1 MIKGI
6 AADGV
11 RSYNLRSVL
20 DMIRH
25 HEPVSKAEIAAH
37 TGLSAPAVSTL
48 VGMLLDSRIVL
59 EANKRYGGRG
69 QPAQELIL
77 NPSGGAAI
85 GLHLDR
91 DHITAMLVNLC
102 GQIQVQ
108 LSRELSYPT
117 PAEGIGAMTDMI
129 GELARRGEVHL
140 GDIWGIGVAAPGP
153 FDPVSGVLNQPYD
166 FPGWDGV
173 PLIDELRQATG
184 RPVYLEKD
192 ASAAAIGERWQGAG
206 TAYTDFLYV
215 YLGMGLGS
223 GLVLDGQP
231 YRGTTGLAANLAQ
244 VAAIMEGANP
254 APNGVTLARLYQTLA
269 QTGII
274 VRQPRELSVL
284 YRQGHPA
291 LQDWLGCTADV
302 LLPCLRIVDE
312 LLRPQAFLFGG
323 RLPADLTDVLITEM
337 RQRLITQPSSALTA
351 VFKRGA
357 LQDHSACVGAAI
369 RPLFEEI
376 SPQPALLI
384 RRATRQH

>member
-20 DMIRH
+20 DVIRH
-25 HEPVSKAEIAAH
+25 HEPVSKAEIAAY

-48 VGMLLDSRIVL
+48 VGVLLDSRIVL
-59 EANKRYGGRG
+59 EADKRYGGRG
-69 QPAQELIL
+69 QPAQELTL

-91 DHITAMLVNLC
+91 DHVTAMLVDLR

-108 LSRELSYPT
+108 LSRELPYPT
-117 PAEGIGAMTDMI
+117 PAQGVGVMTEMI
-129 GELARRGEVHL
+129 SELTRRGEIRLEDV
-140 GDIWGIGVAAPGP
+140 WGIGVASPGP
-153 FDPVSGVLNQPYD
+153 FDPVSGVLNEPYD

-173 PLIDELRQATG
+173 PLIDELRRATG
-184 RPVYLEKD
+184 RPIYLEKD

-206 TAYTDFLYV
+206 TAYTDFLYI
-215 YLGMGLGS
+215 YLGMGLGG
-223 GLVLDGQP
+223 GLILGGQS
-231 YRGTTGLAANLAQ
+231 YRGTTGLAADLAQ
-244 VAAIMEGANP
+244 VATMMEGADP

-274 VRQPRELSVL
+274 VRQPGELSVL

-291 LQDWLGCTADV
+291 IQDWLSRTADV
-302 LLPCLRIVDE
+302 LLLCLRLVNE
-312 LLRPQAFLFGG
+312 LLKPQAFLFGG
-323 RLPADLTDVLITEM
+323 RLPADLTDILITEM

-351 VFKRGA
+351 VFERGA

-376 SPQPALLI
+376 SPQPTLLI
-384 RRATRQH
+384 RRATRRR

>member
-11 RSYNLRSVL
+11 RSYNLRLVL
-20 DMIRH
+20 DVIRH
-25 HEPVSKAEIAAH
+25 HEPVSKAEIAVH

-48 VGMLLDSRIVL
+48 VGVLLDAQIVL
-59 EANKRYGGRG
+59 EADKRYGGRG
-69 QPAQELIL
+69 QPAQELTL

-91 DHITAMLVNLC
+91 DHITAMLVNLR

-117 PAEGIGAMTDMI
+117 PAEGIGAMTAMI
-129 GELARRGEVHL
+129 GELARRGGIVLE
-140 GDIWGIGVAAPGP
+140 DIWGIGVAAPGP
-153 FDPVSGVLNQPYD
+153 FDPVSGVLREPYD

-173 PLIDELRQATG
+173 PLIDELGQATG
-184 RPVYLEKD
+184 RPIYLEKD

-215 YLGMGLGS
+215 YLGMGLGG
-223 GLVLDGQP
+223 GLILDGRP
-231 YRGTTGLAANLAQ
+231 YRGTTGLAADLAQ
-244 VAAIMEGANP
+244 VVAILEGANP
-254 APNGVTLARLYQTLA
+254 NSNGVTLARLYHALA
-269 QTGII
+269 QTGVH
-274 VRQPRELSVL
+274 VRQPGKLSAL
-284 YRQGHPA
+284 YHQGHPA
-291 LQDWLGCTADV
+291 LQDWLSRTADV

-323 RLPADLTDVLITEM
+323 RLPADLTDILITQM
-337 RQRLITQPSSALTA
+337 RQRLMTQPTSALTA
-351 VFKRGA
+351 VFERGA
-357 LQDHSACVGAAI
+357 LQDHSACLGAAI

-384 RRATRQH
+384 RQAIRQR